1 MADKTIGD
9 LNYAPGTVDDSN
21 TLFVVQQSGAAYKLD
36 GHTFI
41 LALTTILDGHGGVSS
56 ITYTSPVSPSL
67 DGTMTIT
74 LADGSETE
82 VTVTNGKGISS
93 IAKTGTSGLVDT
105 YTITYNDSTS
115 STFTVTN
122 GAKGDTGAA
131 WYVWIKYAGSQ
142 PTQDSDMGNV
152 PDNWMGIYSGTASS
166 APAHYTSYSW
176 FQIKGATGDT
186 GAAATI
192 TSTDIEY
199 QQSISGTTVPT
210 GSWSSSIPT
219 VTQGNFLWTRTTI
232 AFNSGSPIVFYSV
245 SYVAVDGEGSPGS
258 ATPLVDSG
266 SGVVGTATAYSR
278 QDHQHPIN
286 VATTGTPVMDGT
298 ASLGSAG
305 TYARTDHVHPTD
317 TSRQAT
323 LVSGTNIKTINNESI
338 LGSGNIS
345 ITSGVSSVNGETGTV
360 VLDADDVKALSEK
373 LIWTN
378 ASPTS
383 SFNSQTLQISMTD
396 YDYIRIVMRYNT
408 DTDKLWEFTVS
419 KDNTLHN
426 VNILGD
432 IDTSGNTTFLV
443 RGITVS
449 SSGITFGHCNY
460 KSTANNQQ
468 NTYDAACV
476 PTKIYGIKGVQTS

>member
-9 LNYAPGTVDDSN
+9 LNTAPGTVDDSN

-36 GHTFI
+36 GHAFI
-41 LALTTILDGHGGVSS
+41 LALTSILDGHGGVAS

-82 VTVTNGKGISS
+82 VTVSNGKGISS

-122 GAKGDTGAA
+122 GAKGDTGAT

-176 FQIKGATGDT
+176 FQIKGATGET

-199 QQSISGTTVPT
+199 QQSISGTSIPT
-210 GSWSSSIPT
+210 GSWSSSVPT

-232 AFNSGSPIVFYSV
+232 TFNSGSPVVFYSV
-245 SYVAVDGEGSPGS
+245 SYVAVDGSGSPGS
-258 ATPLVDSG
+258 ATPLADSG
-266 SGVVGTATAYSR
+266 SGVVGTAIAYSR
-278 QDHQHPIN
+278 QDHQHPLN
-286 VATTGTPVMDGT
+286 VATSGTPEMDGT
-298 ASLGSAG
+298 ASRGDAT
-305 TYARTDHVHPTD
+305 TYARSNHVHPTD
-317 TSRQAT
+317 TSRASAT
-323 LVSGTNIKTINNESI
+323 DLTNLSGAFKAFTVTLLSSGWSSNAQTVSDAKFIASGYSYIVSPESASFADYGAAQIYADNVSTN
-338 LGSGNIS
+338 G
-345 ITSGVSSVNGETGTV
+345 
-360 VLDADDVKALSEK
+360 
-373 LIWTN
+373 
-378 ASPTS
+378 
-383 SFNSQTLQISMTD
+383 SMTFHCD
-396 YDYIRIVMRYNT
+396 SVPSSN
-408 DTDKLWEFTVS
+408 LTV
-419 KDNTLHN
+419 N
-426 VNILGD
+426 V
-432 IDTSGNTTFLV
+432 V
-443 RGITVS
+443 RVVAS
-449 SSGITFGHCNY
+449 
-460 KSTANNQQ
+460 
-468 NTYDAACV
+468 
-476 PTKIYGIKGVQTS
+476 